1 MRPMDTVLDPESIG
15 EDGLPIM
22 PAPPAWYW
30 VLLGRIVVL
39 TIVGYSLW
47 YYQFESLF
55 TIIVLFIL
63 VVSMEKIFPRHKGQ
77 NVRRPK
83 WKLDIAYALSAPFL
97 NVFGVFFFIIVGLFS
112 FTWALGLIVGYFGL
126 VDMIPP
132 SIQPLVAFVLFDFVG
147 YWAHRWYHEVPELWK
162 FHAIHHSPEHMDW
175 ISGFRIHPMDLA
187 LIAPGFFFLLFA
199 GFNPETSGVLAA
211 LQLITGL
218 FLHANVSWRFR
229 PLHRL
234 IQTPEFHHWHHANEK
249 EAHCSNYSGFL
260 PLWDII
266 FGTYYMP
273 HDKRPQVYG
282 VDEDVPNEMMAQL
295 RYPILEWGNPL
306 MWPFRILRH
315 PFRTIGFCWRFYMQV
330 LRGVKHS
337 TFRRRGPY
345 YPPFRG

>member
-1 MRPMDTVLDPESIG
+1 MGPMDTVIDPESIG

-39 TIVGYSLW
+39 AIVGYSLW

-63 VVSMEKIFPRHKGQ
+63 VVPMEKIFPRHKGQ
-77 NVRRPK
+77 NIRRPK
-83 WKLDIAYALSAPFL
+83 WKLDLAYALSAPFL

-132 SIQPLVAFVLFDFVG
+132 SIQPLVAFLLFDFVG

-199 GFNPETSGVLAA
+199 
-211 LQLITGL
+211 
-218 FLHANVSWRFR
+218 
-229 PLHRL
+229 
-234 IQTPEFHHWHHANEK
+234 
-249 EAHCSNYSGFL
+249 
-260 PLWDII
+260 
-266 FGTYYMP
+266 
-273 HDKRPQVYG
+273 
-282 VDEDVPNEMMAQL
+282 
-295 RYPILEWGNPL
+295 
-306 MWPFRILRH
+306 
-315 PFRTIGFCWRFYMQV
+315 
-330 LRGVKHS
+330 
-337 TFRRRGPY
+337 
-345 YPPFRG
+345 